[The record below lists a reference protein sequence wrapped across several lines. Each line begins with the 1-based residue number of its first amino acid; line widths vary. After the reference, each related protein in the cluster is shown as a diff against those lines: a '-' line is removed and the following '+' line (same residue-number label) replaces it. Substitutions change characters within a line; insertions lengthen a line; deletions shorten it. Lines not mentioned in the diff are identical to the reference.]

1 MVFCVEC
8 GKKIPDDSKLCPYC
22 GTPRS
27 GKTTESKAPSVAVP
41 FSFPSKSGFDALSK
55 DQKVQQYWLR
65 RLIAYVIDA
74 VLLGVVIGI
83 LFSVIVYPILFGF
96 GAGFQFYQPYA
107 LFGFGVFPLLWGIL
121 CVLYFTFADS
131 RYGGS
136 LGKLVMGLKVSADDG
151 ATPTIDK
158 AFTRNISKIHWAL
171 LLLDLIVGL
180 ATGSDYRKKFTDK
193 YAKTIVT
200 PK

>member
-22 GTPRS
+22 GTSVS
-27 GKTTESKAPSVAVP
+27 GKTAEHKTPAVAAP

-55 DQKVQQYWLR
+55 DQKAQQYWLR
-65 RLIAYVIDA
+65 RLLAYAIDA
-74 VLLGVVIGI
+74 VLLSVVIGV
-83 LFSVIVYPILFGF
+83 LFSLIVYPIFFGF
-96 GAGFQFYQPYA
+96 GVGFQFYQPYA
-107 LFGFGVFPLLWGIL
+107 LFGFGIFPLLWGIL

-136 LGKLVMGLKVSADDG
+136 LGKLVIGLKVTGNDG
-151 ATPTIDK
+151 AALTMDK
-158 AFTRNISKIHWAL
+158 AFTRNISKMHWVL
-171 LLLDLIVGL
+171 LLLDFIVGL

-193 YAKTIVT
+193 YAKTIVV

>member
-22 GTPRS
+22 GTS
-27 GKTTESKAPSVAVP
+27 LWGKTTESKTPSVTVP
-41 FSFPSKSGFDALSK
+41 FSFPSKSWFDVLSK

-65 RLIAYVIDA
+65 RLVAYIIDA
-74 VLLGVVIGI
+74 VLLSVVIG
-83 LFSVIVYPILFGF
+83 LLSSVIVYPIFFGF
-96 GAGFQFYQPYA
+96 GGGFQFYQPYG
-107 LFGFGVFPLLWGIL
+107 LFGFGVFPILWGVL

-136 LGKLVMGLKVSADDG
+136 LGKLVMGLKVTGDDG
-151 ATPTIDK
+151 AALTIDK

-193 YAKTIVT
+193 YAKTIVV